1 MWSLIMK
8 RTPKHKQ
15 KLPFPA
21 IVTGDGNWKVF
32 EDNKQP
38 RTSNL
43 SKEMYVPLGDKCEDC
58 GAFHDKM
65 VRRHEMGHVKWSPK
79 TIGKL
84 GPDEGEMSVEACEE
98 VRIGYLLSQRKLPV
112 NDWIMCE
119 RKARKQYEDMLLS
132 WSEYDMICYMMA
144 SMWNSTGMETYNDTQ
159 ANNREWYA
167 LLDTIEE
174 LKTRTENGHSLL
186 TKLRVMQINFAVSK
200 ALYFYKRITHKSKRS
215 YGGDIYYSPTYR
227 KVRQVA
233 KELHALYEDFSDIPE
248 LDEVYEAERLK
259 TEAAKKSKS
268 SYANMENGNG
278 GEGEGEGEDSA
289 QTLAEAQYNTKMEL
303 MQGHQGHMNYNP
315 TADYSGAWGIMKEI
329 KGPLQVNLQSLLKK
343 GREYRPMDY
352 GTNPKYINRY
362 CIDGKIFKQK
372 QRTYGGTILIDASGS
387 MSFSGQDILDI
398 MSELP
403 AVTIAMYNDRY
414 DGPLTDGHSRWD
426 VGALRIIAQGGK
438 RVTEE
443 YLDTHSGGGNLIDGP
458 ALDWLGKQPPARIWV
473 SDMYV
478 FGRRNDNS
486 VNLLK
491 DCQQKLKKHNI
502 TRLADINEVKRFALE
517 INQLQ

>member
-1 MWSLIMK
+1 MK

-21 IVTGDGNWKVF
+21 IVTGDGAWKVF
-32 EDNKQP
+32 EDNKLP

-58 GAFHDKM
+58 DSYHDRM

-84 GPDEGEMSVEACEE
+84 GPNEGETSVEACEE
-98 VRIGYLLSQRKLPV
+98 VRIGYLLSQRKLPI

-119 RKARKQYEDMLLS
+119 KDARKRYEDMLLS

-144 SMWNSTGMETYNDTQ
+144 SMWNSTGMETYGDTQ
-159 ANNREWYA
+159 PNNLEWRA
-167 LLDTIEE
+167 LLDTVEE
-174 LKTRTENGHSLL
+174 LKERTENGHSLL
-186 TKLRVMQINFAVSK
+186 TTLRKMQINFAISK
-200 ALYFYKRITHKSKRS
+200 AQWFYKRITTKNRNS
-215 YGGDIYYSPTYR
+215 YGGDRYYKPTYR

-233 KELHALYEDFSDIPE
+233 KELHALYEDFSDVPE
-248 LDEVYEAERLK
+248 LEEVYEAERRK
-259 TEAAKKSKS
+259 AEAAKKSKS
-268 SYANMENGNG
+268 SYANMDDGNS
-278 GEGEGEGEDSA
+278 GEGEGEGDGA
-289 QTLAEAQYNTKMEL
+289 QTLAEAEYNTKMEL
-303 MQGHQGHMNYNP
+303 MQNMGNMKYNP
-315 TADYSGAWGIMKEI
+315 KADYSGAWGIMKEI

-352 GTNPKYINRY
+352 GTNPKYISRY
-362 CIDGKIFKQK
+362 CIDKKIFKQK

-387 MSFSGQDILDI
+387 MNFSGQDILDI

-414 DGPLTDGHSRWD
+414 DGPLKDGQSRWD
-426 VGALRIIAQGGK
+426 VGVLRIIAQGGK
-438 RVTEE
+438 RVTQE
-443 YLDTHSGGGNLIDGP
+443 YLDTHSGGGNLVDGP